1 MMLGTELEEF
11 TAVDS
16 LGEEIGKIK
25 DVIVDTKGEEWN
37 IKEFMV
43 SKGLLKG
50 EAVFCFE
57 DIKKFD
63 EDEKRIALKDGVDLQ
78 DFDEEKLSHKYLSMD
93 AVKDRDVFDSKEE
106 EIGKIYD
113 YVLATSLTPWQVVK
127 ILIRPSENRL
137 KGRRIRL
144 DVEKITKIKEVI
156 TVKISRDEADKTSS
170 EE

>member
-1 MMLGTELEEF
+1 MMLGSELEEY

-16 LGEEIGKIK
+16 LGEKIGKVK
-25 DVIVDTKGEEWN
+25 DAIVDTTGEEWN
-37 IKEFMV
+37 VKELVV

-50 EAVFCFE
+50 EAVFSFE

-63 EDEKRIALKDGVDLQ
+63 EDEKRIALKDGTDLQ
-78 DFDEEKLSHKYLSMD
+78 DFDEEKLSHEYLSMD
-93 AVKDRDVFDSKEE
+93 AVKERDVFDSNEE

-113 YVLATSLTPWQVVK
+113 YVLATNLTPWQVVK
-127 ILIRPSENRL
+127 ILIRPHGNRL

-144 DVEKITKIKEVI
+144 DVEKITEIKDVI
-156 TVKISRDEADKTSS
+156 TVNISRDEVDKTSS